1 MRGLKKVLDQYSE
14 RYGIQ
19 FFAAPGNH
27 DPNRPVARSSDG
39 MCLEAVTNHR
49 R

>member
-1 MRGLKKVLDQYSE
+1 MRGLEKVLDQYSE

-27 DPNRPVARSSDG
+27 DPNRPLARAGGKSDFLIRRASS
-39 MCLEAVTNHR
+39 R
-49 R
+49 